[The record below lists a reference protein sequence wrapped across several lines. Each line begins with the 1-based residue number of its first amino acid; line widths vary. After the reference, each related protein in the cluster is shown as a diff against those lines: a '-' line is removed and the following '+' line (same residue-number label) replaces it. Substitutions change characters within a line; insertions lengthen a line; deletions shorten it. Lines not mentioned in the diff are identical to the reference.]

1 MYKRQVLAGN
11 GKGYLSA
18 IITGKV
24 TAQAAQVAIDEVN
37 PHLPHYKQ
45 IRAFHLQPEP
55 FTIESGLLTANGKL
69 RRDLIAA
76 ALNREIEDMY
86 RVKAA
91 V

>member
-1 MYKRQVLAGN
+1 VSEQP
-11 GKGYLSA
+11 
-18 IITGKV
+18 
-24 TAQAAQVAIDEVN
+24 AQAAIDAVN

-45 IRAFHLQPEP
+45 IRAFYLRPEP

-69 RRDLIAA
+69 RRDLIAST
-76 ALNREIEDMY
+76 LSNEIEDMY